1 MSSTT
6 FLYFAYGSNLLMKRI
21 HINNPSASRIGIGKL
36 KNYRL
41 DFNYKSKR
49 WGGAAATIV
58 PDNGSCVWGALWEI
72 HNDNKS
78 SLDRQEG
85 VSQGVYQ
92 VVTAAVERPD
102 DTEVQCRT
110 YQLVDLPPP
119 LSKGESLPPHRQ
131 PSKVYLD
138 TIVAGAEESALPSH
152 YIQQLRD
159 IPHNGYCGPVNHHC
173 D

>member
-1 MSSTT
+1 MSST

-36 KNYRL
+36 KHYRL

-58 PDNGSCVWGALWEI
+58 PDSGSCVWGAMWEI
-72 HNDNKS
+72 HNDNMS

-85 VSQGVYQ
+85 VSQGVYE
-92 VVTAAVERPD
+92 VVTASVERPD
-102 DTEVQCRT
+102 GATVQCRT
-110 YQLVDLPPP
+110 YQLVDQPPA
-119 LSKGESLPPHRQ
+119 LSEGESLPPHRQ
-131 PSKVYLD
+131 PSKVYMD
-138 TIVAGAEESALPSH
+138 TIVAGAEESGLPAY
-152 YIQQLRD
+152 YIEQLRN
-159 IPHNGYCGPVNHHC
+159 IPNNGYSGPVDHHA